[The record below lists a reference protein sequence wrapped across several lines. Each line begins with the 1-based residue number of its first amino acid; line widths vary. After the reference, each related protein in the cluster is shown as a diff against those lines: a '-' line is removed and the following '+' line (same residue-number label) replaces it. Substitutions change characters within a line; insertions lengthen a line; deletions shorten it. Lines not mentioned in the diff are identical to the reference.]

1 MYLFIYIFMYLFM
14 YVNCYFKVDN
24 KPLDFVLANIKK
36 DVTAF
41 NTPV

>member
-1 MYLFIYIFMYLFM
+1 MYLFIYMSMYLFM

-24 KPLDFVLANIKK
+24 EALDFVLANIKK
-36 DVTAF
+36 DFTAF